1 MRMKKLFRILALAA
15 PVLAVSGCYDP
26 YVVDYDQSAIYV
38 AYQYDLRTLVV
49 GEGMKFD
56 FGAVLGGVIS
66 NKQDRAIRFE
76 VSDQLVN
83 GDLSSF
89 GGDAPFTALDGM
101 MGTAPVGTLS
111 QSYVTE
117 EVGAA
122 GLQALTPLPA
132 SYYKLSDSGKMTVKS
147 GNHTATVTLT
157 ADQAAFLSDENAGP
171 RPYYAIGWKI
181 VSADAD
187 TVLLSKSF
195 GVIALKL
202 ENMFF
207 GYWYHGG
214 KCTVTSPDGST
225 TETAYPTRIPADANT
240 SEVYTLTTLSPY
252 SLDVN
257 CFHND
262 RSKKMLIT
270 AKDGSISVSS
280 EDGRITDTGSGW
292 NNARL
297 LQDRKIF
304 LNYKYTSADGSTTEV
319 SDTLTFRNRIRDG
332 VNEWQD
338 EDPTHYDK

>member
-1 MRMKKLFRILALAA
+1 MKKLIRILALTA
-15 PVLAVSGCYDP
+15 PVFAVLGCYDP

-38 AYQYDLRTLVV
+38 ANQYDLRSLVV
-49 GEGMKFD
+49 GESMKFD
-56 FGAVLGGVIS
+56 FGAVLGGVMS
-66 NKQDRAIRFE
+66 NNQDRAVRFE
-76 VSDQLVN
+76 VSDDLVT

-89 GGDAPFTALDGM
+89 GGDAPFTAMEGM
-101 MGTAPVGTLS
+101 MGTAPVGNLS
-111 QSYVTE
+111 QTYVTD
-117 EVGAA
+117 EVTAA
-122 GLQALTPLPA
+122 GLTALTPLPT
-132 SYYKLSDSGKMTVKS
+132 SCYKLSDSGKMTIKA

-157 ADQAAFLSDENAGP
+157 ADQAALLSDANAGP
-171 RPYYAIGWKI
+171 KPYYAIGWKI

-195 GVIALKL
+195 GIIAVKL

-214 KCTVTSPDGST
+214 KSKVTTADGKT
-225 TETAYPTRIPADANT
+225 DETAYPTRIPADANT
-240 SEVYTLTTLSPY
+240 AEVYTLTTTSAYTLQA
-252 SLDVN
+252 DR
-257 CFHND
+257 FHND
-262 RSKKMLIT
+262 LGKKMIIT

-280 EDGRITDTGSGW
+280 EDGSITDTGSGW
-292 NNARL
+292 NNAKL

-338 EDPTHYDK
+338 EDPSHYDK